1 MERSSQPP
9 TDAIFEFYL
18 TVIDTVLK
26 SKNQGFMSK
35 FNQLVYAD
43 GKLSADEKFC
53 LLGEMQKKWHQKC
66 QVEVAVAP
74 PLR

>member
-1 MERSSQPP
+1 MERSPQPP
-9 TDAIFEFYL
+9 SDFIFEFYL
-18 TVIDTVLK
+18 TVIEAVLR
-26 SKNQGFMSK
+26 SKNQEFMSK

-53 LLGEMQKKWHQKC
+53 LLGEMQKKWQQKC
-66 QVEVAVAP
+66 QVEMAIAP

>member
-1 MERSSQPP
+1 MERSPQPQ
-9 TDAIFEFYL
+9 TESMFEFYL
-18 TVIDTVLK
+18 AVIDSVIISEK
-26 SKNQGFMSK
+26 QGYMSK

-53 LLGEMQKKWHQKC
+53 LLGEMQKKWHHKC
-66 QVEVAVAP
+66 QIKAAVAP